1 MGEEL
6 IRPYRRQ
13 QVMLLSIIGTFGTIA
28 LFIALVGVAGV
39 GLEAVRRRRAEIGV
53 RMALGASNSRILW
66 ETMARGLR
74 AALVGVLPGVILA
87 LVLGRSISGALF
99 GVSETDL
106 LPPIVAS
113 LAVVILT
120 GAAMLGPAQIAAS
133 TSPAKVIKDG

>member
-1 MGEEL
+1 M
-6 IRPYRRQ
+6 
-13 QVMLLSIIGTFGTIA
+13 
-28 LFIALVGVAGV
+28 AG
-39 GLEAVRRRRAEIGV
+39 
-53 RMALGASNSRILW
+53 
-66 ETMARGLR
+66 GLR

>member
-53 RMALGASNSRILW
+53 RMALGASSSRILW